1 MRKDI
6 QFKSQG
12 EVCRGWLYM
21 PPEGTPPFAAVV
33 MGGGWCYV
41 KEIVM
46 PHYAEY
52 ILQAG
57 LAVLLFDYRRLGS
70 SDGLPR
76 QHLNPWDQI
85 EDYKNAI
92 SFLETQPEIDPQRI
106 GIWGIS
112 YAGGHVLIVGA
123 TDPRVR
129 CIASNIPVVD
139 GYQNMRRV
147 HGERRF
153 PELLRVINED
163 RRRRYLNPADRAYLP
178 MSAPEPDRTLCSW
191 PFSDVYEIFD
201 RIKRT
206 EAPLHEHR
214 NTVESVELLLSY
226 SVSSFLDR
234 LLMTPTLMIVAE
246 NDDKT
251 LWDLQIRSF
260 NQIPSPEKKL
270 CILPD
275 ITHMSLYSNLS
286 HLQIAGQ
293 EAGQWFRKHL
303 IATHLKTA
311 PGHQRLIAETAITK
325 V

>member
-1 MRKDI
+1 MESAVMRRDV

-12 EVCRGWLYM
+12 EVCRGWLYT
-21 PPEGTPPFAAVV
+21 PPEGVPPFATVV

-52 ILQAG
+52 ILRAG

-92 SFLETQPEIDPQRI
+92 SFLETQPEIDLQRI

-153 PELLRVINED
+153 PELLRIINED
-163 RRRRYLNPADRAYLP
+163 RRRRYLNPEDREYLP

-191 PFSDVYEIFD
+191 PFPDVYEIFD
-201 RIKRT
+201 HIKRK

-234 LLMTPTLMIVAE
+234 LLSTPTLMIVAE

-251 LWDLQIRSF
+251 LWDLQIHAF

-275 ITHMSLYSNLS
+275 ITHMSLYSNPS

-303 IATHLKTA
+303 MATHLKAA
-311 PGHQRLIAETAITK
+311 PATRG
-325 V
+325 

>member
-1 MRKDI
+1 MRCDVE
-6 QFKSQG
+6 FRSQD
-12 EVCRGWLYM
+12 EVCRGWLYT
-21 PPEGTPPFAAVV
+21 PTEGKPPFATVV

-46 PHYAEY
+46 PHYAEC

-70 SDGLPR
+70 SGGSPR

-85 EDYKNAI
+85 EDYRNAI
-92 SFLETQPEIDPQRI
+92 SFLETQPEIDSQRI

-129 CIASNIPVVD
+129 CIVSNIPVVD

-153 PELLRVINED
+153 AELLRTIIED
-163 RRRRYLNPADRAYLP
+163 RRRRYLNPADRGYLP
-178 MSAPEPDRTLCSW
+178 MSAPEPDSTLCSW
-191 PFSDVYEIFD
+191 PFKDIYEIFNV
-201 RIKRT
+201 IKQK

-226 SVSSFLDR
+226 SVSPFLGR
-234 LLMTPTLMIVAE
+234 LLSTPTLMIVAE

-251 LWDLQIRSF
+251 LWDLEIDAF
-260 NQIPSPEKKL
+260 NQIPNPEKKL
-270 CILPD
+270 RILPD
-275 ITHMSLYSNLS
+275 ISHMSLYSNPS

-303 IATHLKTA
+303 IATHLKVASATS
-311 PGHQRLIAETAITK
+311 R
-325 V
+325 